1 MSVTIIAEK
10 WHDVK
15 DDIAQNQS
23 SLSGL
28 TDQIDNFQT
37 ALNDFF
43 ASPVFYMYTIYHAD
57 EMKIIRSLD
66 TIVSGLKTELNS
78 GDSFMIYR
86 SVLEIDSAV
95 KLLQRVDAD
104 LSAKS
109 QLHYFQL
116 FFFFSMLIIIIV
128 LSMRFLNSSLEKA
141 ENRKKQTLA
150 FSRETVM
157 AQENERKRIARE
169 LHNSVL
175 QDMWRLSFRIN
186 NEETTAEHRAIMQR
200 IRVICDT
207 LIPPDFQ
214 RRGLINALESLCY
227 SFRQRNIP
235 SIECHITIQENL
247 SLALLNNDTQLQCYR
262 IIQECLTNIE
272 KHSQANDAAVQI
284 YKQTD
289 DSLLIYVSDNGKG
302 FSPPDMDSVHS
313 LRAEGHFGLWD
324 IYERAVYINAVLKID
339 SKPGEGTVITLHIPL
354 ANTEVNS

>member
-1 MSVTIIAEK
+1 M
-10 WHDVK
+10 K
-15 DDIAQNQS
+15 DDIAQYQNS
-23 SLSGL
+23 VSGVSA
-28 TDQIDNFQT
+28 QIDNFQT

-43 ASPVFYMYTIYHAD
+43 ASPVFYMYTIYHMD

-66 TIVSGLKTELNS
+66 TIVNGLKTDLNS
-78 GDSFMIYR
+78 GDSIRIYR

-95 KLLQRVDAD
+95 KLLQRIDAD

-169 LHNSVL
+169 LHDSVL
-175 QDMWRLSFRIN
+175 QDMWRLSFQIN
-186 NEETTAEHRAIMQR
+186 SEEAVKEQREIMQR
-200 IRVICDT
+200 IRGICDT

-227 SFRQRNIP
+227 KFRQRNQSRP
-235 SIECHITIQENL
+235 REAEYHITVQKDL
-247 SLALLNNDTQLQCYR
+247 SLASLNNDIQLQCYR
-262 IIQECLTNIE
+262 IIQECLSNIE
-272 KHSQANDAAVQI
+272 KHSQADNIIVQLH
-284 YKQTD
+284 KQTD
-289 DSLLIYVSDNGKG
+289 DLLLITVSDNGKG
-302 FSPPDMDSVHS
+302 FSPPDLDSVHS
-313 LRAEGHFGLWD
+313 LRADGKFGLWD
-324 IYERAVYINAVLKID
+324 IYERAAYINAVLNIK
-339 SKPGEGTVITLHIPL
+339 SKSCEGTVITLQVPL
-354 ANTEVNS
+354 INTEVRS